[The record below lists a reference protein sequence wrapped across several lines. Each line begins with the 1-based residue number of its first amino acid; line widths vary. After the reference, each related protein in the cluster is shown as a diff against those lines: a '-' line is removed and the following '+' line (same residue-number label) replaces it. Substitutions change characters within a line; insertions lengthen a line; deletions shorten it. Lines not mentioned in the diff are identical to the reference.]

1 MADLKLGQSFYA
13 LRRKR
18 DGKLM
23 PGFKGRAG
31 GTYVNPD
38 KPDTHNGTPRLFAT
52 PKAAGDALRW
62 WVKGYVRV
70 EWSGQGFDSLD
81 GPEVS
86 GLRSDPVA
94 GRSADDWEV
103 IPVSLLLTREADAVQ
118 V

>member
-1 MADLKLGQSFYA
+1 MKLGQTFYA
-13 LRRKR
+13 LRRKS
-18 DGKLM
+18 DGMLM

-31 GTYVNPD
+31 GTYINPD
-38 KPDTHNGTPRLFAT
+38 KPDTHNGTPRLFAN

-62 WVKGYVRV
+62 WVKGMVRMT
-70 EWSGQGFDSLD
+70 GGFGSQDIFGEENDRVIRES
-81 GPEVS
+81 V
-86 GLRSDPVA
+86 PVA